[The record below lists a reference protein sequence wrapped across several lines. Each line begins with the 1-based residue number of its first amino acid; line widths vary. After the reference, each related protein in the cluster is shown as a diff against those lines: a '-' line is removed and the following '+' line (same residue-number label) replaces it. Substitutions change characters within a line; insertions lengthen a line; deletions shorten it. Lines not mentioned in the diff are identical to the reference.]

1 MNKRI
6 LIPLTLLFVGAFL
19 FAPKVAAQDVPTVYL
34 YVNDLTSPPT
44 LLRSE
49 ADDITSICYQVD
61 NLTSAEVAILIVN
74 STQPLG
80 ISQFAVKTFQSN
92 GIGKAGRDNGVL
104 ILVSTNEHQWRIEVG
119 YGLESVLNDAKVG
132 SIGRSTIEPAFASGD
147 LYSGIYNATVQVGQ
161 EIVDH
166 YNGRAS
172 NPSLFTW
179 NWKGIAITIAI
190 FLLTGGSVISVRG
203 IYRRS
208 GYGGGRSGGGG
219 AEGSYNF
226 MRRPVRRRNF
236 QGLRPRQHR
245 STTHRSVTTID

>member
-6 LIPLTLLFVGAFL
+6 LILMTLLFVGAFL
-19 FAPKVAAQDVPTVYL
+19 LAPKAVAQDIPSVYL

-61 NLTSAEVAILIVN
+61 NLTSAEVAVLIVN

-104 ILVSTNEHQWRIEVG
+104 IVVSTNERQWRIEVG
-119 YGLESVLNDAKVG
+119 YGLEGVLNDAKVG
-132 SIGRSTIEPAFASGD
+132 SIGRSTIEPALASGD
-147 LYSGIYNATVQVGQ
+147 LYSGIYDATLQVGQ

-166 YNGRAS
+166 YNGQAN

-245 STTHRSVTTID
+245 STTHRSVTRID

>member
-6 LIPLTLLFVGAFL
+6 LILMTLLFVGAFL
-19 FAPKVAAQDVPTVYL
+19 LAPKAVAQDIPSVYL

-61 NLTSAEVAILIVN
+61 NLTSAEVAVLIVN

-104 ILVSTNEHQWRIEVG
+104 IVVSTNERQWRIEVG
-119 YGLESVLNDAKVG
+119 YGLEGVLNDAKVG
-132 SIGRSTIEPAFASGD
+132 SIGRSTIEPALASGD
-147 LYSGIYNATVQVGQ
+147 LYSGIYDATLQVGQ

-166 YNGRAS
+166 YNGQAN

>member
-6 LIPLTLLFVGAFL
+6 LILMTLLFVGAFL
-19 FAPKVAAQDVPTVYL
+19 LAPKAVAQDIPSVYL

-61 NLTSAEVAILIVN
+61 NLTSAEVAVLIVN

-104 ILVSTNEHQWRIEVG
+104 IVVSTNERQWRIEVG
-119 YGLESVLNDAKVG
+119 YGLEGVLNDAKVG
-132 SIGRSTIEPAFASGD
+132 SIGRSTIEPALASGD
-147 LYSGIYNATVQVGQ
+147 LYSGIYDATLQVGQ

-166 YNGRAS
+166 YNGQAN

-190 FLLTGGSVISVRG
+190 FLLTGGSIISVRG

-226 MRRPVRRRNF
+226 MRRPVRHRNF

>member
-1 MNKRI
+1 VNKRI
-6 LIPLTLLFVGAFL
+6 LILLTLLFVGAFL
-19 FAPKVAAQDVPTVYL
+19 LAPKAVAQDIPSVYL
-34 YVNDLTSPPT
+34 YVNDLTTPPT

-49 ADDITSICYQVD
+49 VDDITSICYQVD

-179 NWKGIAITIAI
+179 NWKGIAITVAI
-190 FLLTGGSVISVRG
+190 LLLTGGSVISIRG

-245 STTHRSVTTID
+245 STTHRSVTRID